1 VPRTTREVHL
11 ESLDLAKRFVEVAAD
26 KLAADIL
33 LLDVRSL
40 TTIADYFVICSGN
53 GERQAQ
59 AIARDVL
66 DKAAAD
72 GIKPLHDE
80 GLTDSRW
87 VLLDYGSVIVHV
99 FTPAERDYYR
109 LERLWSRA
117 VPVVRIQ

>member
-1 VPRTTREVHL
+1 MPL

-33 LLDVRSL
+33 LLDVRDV
-40 TTIADYFVICSGN
+40 TTIADYFVICTGDS
-53 GERQAQ
+53 ERQVH
-59 AIARDVL
+59 AIARDIL

-80 GLTDSRW
+80 GLSDSRW
-87 VLLDYGSVIVHV
+87 VLLDYSSVIVHV
-99 FTPAERDYYR
+99 FTPSERDYYR

>member
-1 VPRTTREVHL
+1 MPRTTREVHL

>member
-1 VPRTTREVHL
+1 MPRTTREVHL

-53 GERQAQ
+53 SERQAQ